1 MSHLGCLAAMSR
13 DAASQYHLDVIT
25 PMNGSFSLLSVGGGE
40 KAYVTTVAKFEF
52 LGIPLS
58 KVQFM
63 KQFF

>member
-1 MSHLGCLAAMSR
+1 MSR